1 MSNIRTPTRKWLEKL
16 PAAYQEA
23 FYDNLANFK
32 TNDLWDW
39 IIDLLP
45 LRDAEDLLA
54 NLTSHWEEDE
64 IGTPYRKSM
73 KSPSVKIGRP
83 GWGRYKKG

>member
-1 MSNIRTPTRKWLEKL
+1 MTKQKSITKEWLDKL

-32 TNDLWDW
+32 TNDLWSW

-73 KSPSVKIGRP
+73 KSQKIKTRKVKA
-83 GWGRYKKG
+83 

>member
-1 MSNIRTPTRKWLEKL
+1 MSAIRTPTRKWLEKL
-16 PAAYQEA
+16 PQDYREA
-23 FYDNLANFK
+23 FYDNLAEFK
-32 TNDLWDW
+32 TPDLWSW

-73 KSPSVKIGRP
+73 KSPSVKVRKLVSG
-83 GWGRYKKG
+83 

>member
-1 MSNIRTPTRKWLEKL
+1 MTKQKSITKEWLGKL
-16 PAAYQEA
+16 PAAYQMA

-32 TNDLWDW
+32 TPDLWDW

-73 KSPSVKIGRP
+73 KSPNVKTR
-83 GWGRYKKG
+83 KVKT

>member
-1 MSNIRTPTRKWLEKL
+1 VTNQKSITRKWLDSL
-16 PAAYQEA
+16 PQDYQDA
-23 FYDNLANFK
+23 FYDNLAEFK
-32 TNDLWDW
+32 TPDLWEW

-64 IGTPYRKSM
+64 IGTPYRKNM
-73 KSPSVKIGRP
+73 KSPNVKTR
-83 GWGRYKKG
+83 KVKT

>member
-1 MSNIRTPTRKWLEKL
+1 LR
-16 PAAYQEA
+16 
-23 FYDNLANFK
+23 
-32 TNDLWDW
+32 
-39 IIDLLP
+39 

-73 KSPSVKIGRP
+73 KSQKIKTRKVKA
-83 GWGRYKKG
+83 

>member
-1 MSNIRTPTRKWLEKL
+1 MPKSITRKWLDSL
-16 PAAYQEA
+16 PQDYQDA
-23 FYDNLANFK
+23 FYDNLAEFK
-32 TNDLWDW
+32 TPDLWEW

-73 KSPSVKIGRP
+73 KSPNVKVRKLVSG
-83 GWGRYKKG
+83 

>member
-1 MSNIRTPTRKWLEKL
+1 VTNQKSITRKWLDSL
-16 PAAYQEA
+16 PQAYQDA
-23 FYDNLANFK
+23 FYDNLAEFK
-32 TNDLWDW
+32 TPDLWSW

-54 NLTSHWEEDE
+54 NLTSHWQEDE

-73 KSPSVKIGRP
+73 KSPNIKTRKVKT
-83 GWGRYKKG
+83 